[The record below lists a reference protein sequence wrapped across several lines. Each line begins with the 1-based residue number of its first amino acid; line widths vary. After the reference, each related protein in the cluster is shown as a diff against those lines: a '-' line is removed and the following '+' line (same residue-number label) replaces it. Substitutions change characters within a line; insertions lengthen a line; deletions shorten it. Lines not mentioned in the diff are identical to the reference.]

1 MTPPFE
7 VVLRRAAVQAATTLT
22 RRQRH
27 QVESFL
33 DLLANAPGQ
42 SGDFH
47 ELDAL
52 GRRHEVKALDDAI
65 VTWWVD
71 HAAREIRVVE
81 IERIESGAS

>member
-7 VVLRRAAVQAATTLT
+7 VVLRRAAAQAATALT

-33 DLLANAPGQ
+33 DLLAKSPGQ
-42 SGDFH
+42 PGDFN
-47 ELDAL
+47 EADTL
-52 GRRHEVKALDDAI
+52 GRHHEVKALDEVI

-81 IERIESGAS
+81 IERIESGTR